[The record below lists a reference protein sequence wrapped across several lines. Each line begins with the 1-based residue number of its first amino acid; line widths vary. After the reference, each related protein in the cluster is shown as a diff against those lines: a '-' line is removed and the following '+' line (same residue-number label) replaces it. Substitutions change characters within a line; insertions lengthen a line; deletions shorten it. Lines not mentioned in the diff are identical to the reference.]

1 MVDVSGH
8 GIQPALLS
16 TSVYNLIRSGT
27 LPNDVL
33 LNPAEVVKQLNQS
46 FKMEEQGDHY
56 FTAWYG
62 IYKASTRTLRYTSAG
77 HPPAV
82 LFVPDG
88 DGGWACNRLSNPSA
102 PAGMFDNTIFAEA
115 DCFVP
120 SGSRLLVFSDGA
132 FELPLPDGRLGTLDE
147 FLGLVERLL
156 PSADFSLDALVEQLR
171 SRTAEGFFD
180 DDCSLVLA
188 KFDA

>member
-1 MVDVSGH
+1 
-8 GIQPALLS
+8 
-16 TSVYNLIRSGT
+16 
-27 LPNDVL
+27 
-33 LNPAEVVKQLNQS
+33 
-46 FKMEEQGDHY
+46 
-56 FTAWYG
+56 
-62 IYKASTRTLRYTSAG
+62 
-77 HPPAV
+77 
-82 LFVPDG
+82 
-88 DGGWACNRLSNPSA
+88 
-102 PAGMFDNTIFAEA
+102 MFDNTIFAEA